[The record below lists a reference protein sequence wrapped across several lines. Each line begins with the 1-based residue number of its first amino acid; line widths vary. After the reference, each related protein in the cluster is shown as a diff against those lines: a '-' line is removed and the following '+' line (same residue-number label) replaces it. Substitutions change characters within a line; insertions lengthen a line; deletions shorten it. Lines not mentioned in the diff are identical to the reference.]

1 MNIQNTNNQEAVL
14 SFTSLTPPELR
25 EASPTQ
31 SIKQVFDPKVIP
43 GNPAI
48 WVGIF
53 SELTEFA
60 LFFVIYFLARAHYPE
75 QFADGPLQLHTL
87 AGTINTLVLISS
99 SYFVAKAVF
108 ALRKN
113 RPNTAIRWLWM
124 TVACGAIYLAIKY
137 WEYQWNLDR
146 GIETNTNNFFA
157 VYYYTTFN
165 HLLHV
170 GWGSGGI
177 IWAITQIKAG
187 NYTAENHSGL
197 IAAACYWHMIDLAWI
212 VIFPLLYVLR

>member
-1 MNIQNTNNQEAVL
+1 MN
-14 SFTSLTPPELR
+14 
-25 EASPTQ
+25 TQ
-31 SIKQVFDPKVIP
+31 TLDIPVSEEESAPLYDNKRIP

-60 LFFVIYFLARAHYPE
+60 LFFIIYFIARAHYPE
-75 QFADGPLQLHTL
+75 EFAQGPLKLHTL
-87 AGTINTLVLISS
+87 AGTLNTLVLITS
-99 SYFVAKAVF
+99 SYFLVKGIFAV
-108 ALRKN
+108 RN
-113 RPNTAIRWLWM
+113 DRPQTAVRWLSL
-124 TVACGAIYLAIKY
+124 TLVCGACYFIIKI
-137 WEYQWNLDR
+137 WEYQWNTSV
-146 GIETNTNNFFA
+146 GIDTNTNNFFA

-170 GWGSGGI
+170 GWGSLGI
-177 IWAITQIKAG
+177 IWSITQIKSG
-187 NYTAENHSGL
+187 NFTADNHSGL

>member
-1 MNIQNTNNQEAVL
+1 MSIQNTVDK
-14 SFTSLTPPELR
+14 
-25 EASPTQ
+25 
-31 SIKQVFDPKVIP
+31 SISVSEPVKPVFDPKAIP

-60 LFFVIYFLARAHYPE
+60 LFFVIYFLARVHYPE
-75 QFADGPLQLHTL
+75 QFSEGPTQLHTL
-87 AGTINTLVLISS
+87 AGTLNTLVLLSS
-99 SYFVAKAVF
+99 SYFLIKGIF
-108 ALRKN
+108 ALRN
-113 RPNTAIRWLWM
+113 DRPAAAVRWLWM
-124 TVACGAIYLAIKY
+124 TVACGAAYFGIKY

-146 GIETNTNNFFA
+146 GIDTNSNKFFA

-177 IWAITQIKAG
+177 IWAISQIKLG
-187 NYTAENHSGL
+187 NFTADNHSGL

>member
-1 MNIQNTNNQEAVL
+1 MNIQSSNLHDGILTLDL
-14 SFTSLTPPELR
+14 SPGHLSQP
-25 EASPTQ
+25 Q
-31 SIKQVFDPKVIP
+31 DVIKQPFDPDVIP

-60 LFFVIYFLARAHYPE
+60 LFFVIYFLARVHYPE
-75 QFADGPLQLHTL
+75 QFLEGPLQLHTT
-87 AGTINTLVLISS
+87 AGTLNTLILISS
-99 SYFVAKAVF
+99 SYFVAKGVF
-108 ALRKN
+108 ALRKDK
-113 RPNTAIRWLWM
+113 PDVAIHWLWM
-124 TVACGAIYLAIKY
+124 TVAAGAAYIIIKC
-137 WEYQWNLDR
+137 WEYQWNFDR
-146 GIETNTNNFFA
+146 GITTNTNNFFA

-177 IWAITQIKAG
+177 IWAIFQIKSG
-187 NYTAENHSGL
+187 NYDVNNHSGL

-212 VIFPLLYVLR
+212 MIFPLLYVLR

>member
-1 MNIQNTNNQEAVL
+1 MDLEVPAMTINT
-14 SFTSLTPPELR
+14 
-25 EASPTQ
+25 ASIDSYVDAPPTQ
-31 SIKQVFDPKVIP
+31 PTFDPKRIP

-53 SELTEFA
+53 SELSEFA
-60 LFFVIYFLARAHYPE
+60 IFFVIYFIARAHYPE
-75 QFADGPLQLHTL
+75 EFLQGPSELHTT

-99 SYFVAKAVF
+99 SYFVVKGIF
-108 ALRKN
+108 ALRN
-113 RPNTAIRWLWM
+113 SQPESAIRWLWM
-124 TVACGAIYLAIKY
+124 TVGCGLIYLALKY

-157 VYYYTTFN
+157 IYYYTTFN
-165 HLLHV
+165 HMLHV

-177 IWAITQIKAG
+177 IWAIFRIKSGAFD
-187 NYTAENHSGL
+187 ADNHGGL

-212 VIFPLLYVLR
+212 LIFPLLYVLR

>member
-1 MNIQNTNNQEAVL
+1 MNTQTLDSPLFDE
-14 SFTSLTPPELR
+14 PEN
-25 EASPTQ
+25 P
-31 SIKQVFDPKVIP
+31 VFDPKKIP

-75 QFADGPLQLHTL
+75 EFKQGPLQLHTL
-87 AGTINTLVLISS
+87 AGTLNSLVLISS
-99 SYFVAKAVF
+99 SYFVAKAIF
-108 ALRKN
+108 ALRDN
-113 RPNTAIRWLWM
+113 RPDTAVRWLSL
-124 TVACGAIYLAIKY
+124 TLCGGAAYFIIKY
-137 WEYQWNLDR
+137 LEYQWNFAA
-146 GIETNTNNFFA
+146 GITINTNIFFA

-170 GWGSGGI
+170 AWGSGGI

-187 NYTAENHSGL
+187 NFTAEKHSGF

>member
-1 MNIQNTNNQEAVL
+1 MIVQNTHRQDTLLNLPSISPEAL
-14 SFTSLTPPELR
+14 LPTSTEER
-25 EASPTQ
+25 
-31 SIKQVFDPKVIP
+31 KQPFDPQRIP

-53 SELTEFA
+53 SELSEFA
-60 LFFVIYFLARAHYPE
+60 LFFIIYFLARAHYPE
-75 QFADGPLQLHTL
+75 QFAAGPLQLHTL

-99 SYFVAKAVF
+99 SYFVAKAIF
-108 ALRKN
+108 ALRNN
-113 RPNTAIRWLWM
+113 RPLASIRWLWM
-124 TVACGAIYLAIKY
+124 TVGAGMAYLVIKY
-137 WEYQWNLDR
+137 WEYQWNLAR
-146 GIETNTNNFFA
+146 GIEVNTNNFFA

-165 HLLHV
+165 HMLHV

-177 IWAITQIKAG
+177 IWAISQIRAG
-187 NYTAENHSGL
+187 NYTATNHSGL